1 MQGGRRTRIRR
12 VQIYHRITLNIYIYI
27 ACQSVCLCP
36 INVKMAELIGPKFC
50 VGPYITQGIYLI
62 KCDQALS
69 YIYFY
74 FNRFIFIIK
83 SCMKCADFNILI
95 YISLFFLSMHVKYPW
110 GKGSQLSDVRTTVGI
125 GRRNFGSTA
134 VAWKSCI
141 LHSCCVSCS
150 FV

>member
-1 MQGGRRTRIRR
+1 M
-12 VQIYHRITLNIYIYI
+12 
-27 ACQSVCLCP
+27 CP
-36 INVKMAELIGPKFC
+36 INIKMAELIGPKFC

-110 GKGSQLSDVRTTVGI
+110 GKGSQLSDVRTTVGHI
-125 GRRNFGSTA
+125 KLWNRKTKFRQHCSSLKIMYTA
-134 VAWKSCI
+134 QLLCFMFICLIKI
-141 LHSCCVSCS
+141 
-150 FV
+150 